1 MSVSVLLDTSFLI
14 SLVSENRPHHTTAMQ
29 YYRHL
34 LTNNVPMYF
43 SAIVAAEFG
52 IKQPITDLPLN
63 NFRALDFNVP
73 HGQKAANLWTALGQR
88 DDGDHRAVV
97 RDDVKL
103 LAQTSHEGIDFILT
117 EDASTLHR
125 YCERL
130 RSSGHLQTRAI
141 TLKNGFDASALRADG
156 QIDWVSGLAPNPGA

>member
-14 SLVSENRPHHTTAMQ
+14 SLVSEHRTHHAMATQ

-34 LTNNVPMYF
+34 LKNNMPMIF

-52 IKQPITDLPLN
+52 IKQPITELPLS
-63 NFRALDFNVP
+63 NFRILDFNIP
-73 HGQKAANLWTALGQR
+73 HGQKAANLWNALGQR
-88 DDGDHRAVV
+88 DAGESRAVV

-103 LAQTSHEGIDFILT
+103 LAQASHEGINFILT
-117 EDASTLHR
+117 EDASTLHK

-130 RSSGHLQTRAI
+130 RSSGHLRTRAI
-141 TLKNGFDASALRADG
+141 TLKNGFDASVLRDDG
-156 QIDWVSGLAPNPGA
+156 QIDWVSDSVPDPHA